1 MMRSNYNSYL
11 TKLFAFFFSLKQP
24 FNKNVF
30 AYCKKEAKETQTCWM
45 RIVLFGNKSQVVKD
59 ICHWVNKRSVFKTQ
73 KDFKKFNPRIRGKN
87 GNK

>member
-1 MMRSNYNSYL
+1 
-11 TKLFAFFFSLKQP
+11 
-24 FNKNVF
+24 
-30 AYCKKEAKETQTCWM
+30 M